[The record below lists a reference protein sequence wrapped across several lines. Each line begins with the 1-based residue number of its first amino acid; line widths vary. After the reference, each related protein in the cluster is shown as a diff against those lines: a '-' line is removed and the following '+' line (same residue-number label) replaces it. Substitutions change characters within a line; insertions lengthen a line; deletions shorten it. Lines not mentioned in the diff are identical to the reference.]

1 MDLIECTNRMY
12 EENLTCVAADEDGII
27 FVSKDKGIRPM
38 LDLMEGCDEHG
49 WRPVYQAD
57 MIIGKAAVL
66 IADHCGIKSIFADVA
81 SEVAAEIAKDRGID
95 LSFRE
100 CVPHIL
106 NRQKTEEGP
115 FESALNGVDPDDF
128 DLVMEKIREVAV
140 RLGQL

>member
-1 MDLIECTNRMY
+1 MDLIECMNRMY
-12 EENLTCVAADEDGII
+12 EENLTCVAADEEGFL
-27 FVSKDKGIRPM
+27 FVSREKGIRPM
-38 LDLMEGCDEHG
+38 LDLMTGCEEHG

-66 IADHCGIKSIFADVA
+66 IACHCGITSVFADVA
-81 SEVAAEIAKDRGID
+81 SEGALEIAKEREIR
-95 LSFRE
+95 LSYRE

-115 FESALNGVDPDDF
+115 FEAALNGVDPDDF
-128 DLVMEKIREVAV
+128 DLVMEKIREVAA